1 MIDHA
6 APSDAPRP
14 LDRRPVNDRCGRSI
28 CGGIA
33 CLSRGGDAARDWI
46 GALRAALREVGG

>member
-46 GALRAALREVGG
+46 GALRADRKSVV